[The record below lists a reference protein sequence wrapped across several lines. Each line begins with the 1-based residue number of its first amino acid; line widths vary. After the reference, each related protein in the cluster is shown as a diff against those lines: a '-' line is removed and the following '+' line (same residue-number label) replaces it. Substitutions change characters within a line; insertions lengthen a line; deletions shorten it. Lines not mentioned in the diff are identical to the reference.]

1 MINEDRDRYNRFY
14 ALVALRRLRDPVATE
29 ALMDALFAARLDP
42 VTITGNRGSDGL
54 VAPICI

>member
-1 MINEDRDRYNRFY
+1 MVEGLRWMINEDRYRYNRFY

-42 VTITGNRGSDGL
+42 VTIAGNP
-54 VAPICI
+54 A